1 MPKGPNYI
9 AIHAVIPVPMI
20 THNSPSVS
28 SRFVGLEGT
37 SAGTSGRNMF
47 PLPYNRKDHC
57 KGVTTNAALTS
68 YLEDWMFLF

>member
-9 AIHAVIPVPMI
+9 AIHAVIPVPII
-20 THNSPSVS
+20 THNSPFVWNRS
-28 SRFVGLEGT
+28 VGLEGT

-47 PLPYNRKDHC
+47 PLPYNRKDRC

-68 YLEDWMFLF
+68 YLEDCISLF